1 MRWFLLDQDDPQM
14 NARFLIAFGLLV
26 GCGET
31 DEALVQGPF
40 GMSVV
45 EFLPGPNAG
54 FGADRLPDI
63 VLGPPQGGGLSR
75 GGLDVLSL
83 GVGGSIVID
92 LGLEVADGPGIDLI
106 VFENPFFA
114 GGNPDEP
121 FEEFG
126 EVSVSSD
133 REVWHTFSCAPET
146 SKLGCAG
153 WNPVLPFEHVPGERL
168 DLERTGG
175 DGFDLAELGV
185 QAMRYVRIVDL
196 AATGEGV
203 TGGFD
208 LDAVGWVESADS
220 D

>member
-1 MRWFLLDQDDPQM
+1 MAKCERQDSVPRGHPGTEAVLQ
-14 NARFLIAFGLLV
+14 V
-26 GCGET
+26 V
-31 DEALVQGPF
+31 ALVDNYEVEDRQGATN
-40 GMSVV
+40 S
-45 EFLPGPNAG
+45 PG
-54 FGADRLPDI
+54 DI
-63 VLGPPQGGGLSR
+63 VLERFLGPPQGGGLSR
-75 GGLDVLSL
+75 GSLDVLSL

-126 EVSVSSD
+126 EVSVSLD
-133 REVWHTFSCAPET
+133 REMWHTFSCVPET

-153 WNPVLPFEHVPGERL
+153 WNPVLPFEYVLGERL
-168 DLERTGG
+168 DIERTGG

-185 QAMRYVRIVDL
+185 RAMRYVRIVDL
-196 AATGEGV
+196 SATGEGV

-208 LDAVGWVESADS
+208 LDAVGWVESTDS